1 MLCDVPY
8 ANLKGYTNADNPF
21 GDEHLLD
28 SFVWH
33 KVRDQIACSR
43 ANPHPN
49 PLCQKREHEVSTRN
63 LTEKDVEKEERRRQD
78 EMRRELEKV
87 KKRRLVSVSKKG
99 RRSCDPDGAC
109 F

>member
-1 MLCDVPY
+1 M
-8 ANLKGYTNADNPF
+8 
-21 GDEHLLD
+21 
-28 SFVWH
+28 
-33 KVRDQIACSR
+33 
-43 ANPHPN
+43 
-49 PLCQKREHEVSTRN
+49 STRN